1 MKEKKKMMV
10 AATLAT
16 ISLVAFGAAGIMAS
30 AFTKE
35 TEKTKINY
43 EIKPEISVNMPE
55 GFSEYLPNAVLNKS
69 YKIPSAFAVDV
80 YGDECTVRTAL
91 YAHYYS
97 ETRSL
102 LQIEND
108 AFTPAFYGVYTV
120 CYTATDDFG
129 NVATQTYD
137 VTCEEKQPLS
147 ASVLEL
153 SGEYFVAQEV
163 KIAEIEVENAIGAVE
178 VQATASCAQATYD
191 IVNGCFFPEYAGE
204 YTVEYVY
211 SDYSETSTVSYT
223 LTVQENITPLFS
235 SELYLPE
242 YFILGASYTLPKAEC
257 KVYKGG
263 AIYSLTP
270 TVTLRYP
277 EKNYSKAITDGT
289 FTPTMEGDVVI
300 TYEASSFGKTEKRE
314 YSATVVDVD
323 FNGAMTMQN
332 YFYGKDI
339 GLSALSYG
347 VSISTIKDGASA
359 TFINSVLSRT
369 LEMTL
374 GIDANKNA
382 FSSLDIYLTDAKD
395 ESKEVKISLEKT
407 DDVAKVTVNDDD
419 YAYANVTFAKA
430 ASFAFEYS
438 NATRTVS
445 MAGTAPIAVKKTLSG
460 EVFDGFGEFITV
472 KYVLSG
478 VTGYSTFN
486 VYSIDNQTFSNER
499 ADGTRPYILFSIYQ
513 GEEKQV
519 GDLIEIERIYV
530 ADVLDPNYTVKYY
543 VLAPSGKFAVS
554 LEGETLDYDT
564 DYTKEYSFLA
574 TESGKYVV
582 YMEVEDSVGNNETFA
597 YAVTVVDRE
606 APVITLSG
614 TYEEAK
620 AGKSVILA
628 KATVTDNETPVEEME
643 VYVVVVCPNWETL
656 MAENGKEFKP
666 DQYGTYT
673 VWYYVTDG
681 DGNIAMQS
689 YQFTVK

>member
-1 MKEKKKMMV
+1 MKAKKKMMV
-10 AATLAT
+10 ATTLAT
-16 ISLVAFGAAGIMAS
+16 ISLVAFGAAGVVAS
-30 AFTKE
+30 AFSKE

-43 EIKPEISVNMPE
+43 EMKPEISVNMPE
-55 GFSEYLPNAVLNKS
+55 GFSDTFPNAVLNKS

-80 YGDECTVRTAL
+80 YGDDLTVRTAL

-97 ETRSL
+97 ETRFL
-102 LQIEND
+102 LQIENE
-108 AFTPAFYGVYTV
+108 AFVPTFYGIYTV
-120 CYTATDDFG
+120 CYTAVDDFG

-137 VTCEEKQPLS
+137 ITCEEKQPLT
-147 ASVLEL
+147 ATVLET
-153 SGEYFVAQEV
+153 SGEYFVAQEIKV
-163 KIAEIEVENAIGAVE
+163 ADIEVENAIGEVV
-178 VQATASCAQATYD
+178 VQATASCAQATYE
-191 IVNGCFFPEYAGE
+191 VKNGCFFPEYAGE
-204 YTVEYVY
+204 YIIEYVY

-223 LTVQENITPLFS
+223 ITVQENLTPIFT

-242 YFILGASYTLPKAEC
+242 YFILGASYTLPKANC
-257 KVYKGG
+257 KAYKGG

-277 EKNYSKAITDGT
+277 DKNYSKAITDGT
-289 FTPTMEGDVVI
+289 FTPTMAGDVVI
-300 TYEASSFGKTEKRE
+300 TYEASAFGKTEKRE
-314 YSATVVDVD
+314 YSATVVDVN

-332 YFYGKDI
+332 YFYGKDL
-339 GLSALSYG
+339 GLSALSFG
-347 VSISTIKDGASA
+347 VSISTLKDGANA

-382 FSSLDIYLTDAKD
+382 FSALDIYLTDAED

-407 DDVAKVTVNDDD
+407 DGVAKVTVNDDD
-419 YAYANVTFAKA
+419 YAYATVAFEKATSFTFA
-430 ASFAFEYS
+430 YS

-445 MAGTAPIAVKKTLSG
+445 MAGTDKIAVNKTLSG
-460 EVFDGFGEFITV
+460 EVFDGFSEFVTV
-472 KYVLSG
+472 KYVFSG
-478 VTGYSTFN
+478 VEGYSTFT
-486 VYSIDNQTFSNER
+486 VYSINNQTFSNEK
-499 ADGTRPYILFSIYQ
+499 ADGMRPYIFFSTYQ
-513 GEEKQV
+513 GGEKQV
-519 GDLIEIERIYV
+519 GDLLEIERIYV

-554 LEGETLDYDT
+554 VDGETLDYDT

-582 YMEVEDSVGNNETFA
+582 YMEVEDGVGNSETYA
-597 YAVTVVDRE
+597 YAISVVNRE
-606 APVITLSG
+606 APIITLTG
-614 TYEEAK
+614 TYTEAV

-628 KATVTDNETPVEEME
+628 TATVTDNATSVEQMS
-643 VYVVVVCPNWETL
+643 VYVVVVCPNWETV

>member
-277 EKNYSKAITDGT
+277 EKNYSKTITDGT

-314 YSATVVDVD
+314 YLATVVDVD
-323 FNGAMTMQN
+323 FNGVMTMQN

-472 KYVLSG
+472 KYVFSG

-486 VYSIDNQTFSNER
+486 VYSIDNQTFSNES

-597 YAVTVVDRE
+597 YAATVVDRE